1 MTNTGARRATR
12 TAAAAAALWG
22 AAIAFAAPVGA
33 ADIEVQ
39 VATVDGKKFTGT
51 LYAGGQALP
60 VDSGKAKLT
69 VRNLDLKKRIAIAA
83 DLKVAEGKGTPPLRY
98 LGVIEVLPGRGPVQ
112 VKAELVKDINLFC
125 SGCHPSEKEPVQE
138 GQIVRDLHSSGQELT
153 GRYLAQVGKF
163 NKEYIE
169 TKRKQGKERP
179 PEPVVLEERV
189 VIVNGKEVRK
199 YFYTCES
206 CHTVHWKTP
215 WEKYARAAFTEKS
228 TLCAGCH
235 Y

>member
-1 MTNTGARRATR
+1 M
-12 TAAAAAALWG
+12 AAAALWC
-22 AAIAFAAPVGA
+22 AAIALAAPVGA

-51 LYAGGQALP
+51 LYAGEQALP

-69 VRNLDLKKRIAIAA
+69 VRNLDEKRLAIAA
-83 DLKVAEGKGTPPLRY
+83 DLAVEQGGGKPPLRY
-98 LGVIEVLPGRGPVQ
+98 VGVAEVFPRKGATVQ
-112 VKAELVKDINLFC
+112 VKAAPVKDMNVFC
-125 SGCHPSEKEPVQE
+125 SGCHPSEKEPVKE
-138 GQIVRDLHSSGQELT
+138 GQIVRDLHASGQELT

-169 TKRKQGKERP
+169 KKRKEGKERP

-189 VIVNGKEVRK
+189 VVVEGKEVRK
-199 YFYTCES
+199 FFYTCES
-206 CHTVHWKTP
+206 CHTLHWKTP
-215 WEKYARAAFTEKS
+215 WEKYARAAFREKG

>member
-1 MTNTGARRATR
+1 MTNAGARRAAR

-22 AAIAFAAPVGA
+22 AVTAFAAPAGA

-60 VDSGKAKLT
+60 VDSGKAKLA
-69 VRNLDLKKRIAIAA
+69 VRNLDLRKRLAIAA
-83 DLKVAEGKGTPPLRY
+83 DLKVAEGKGKPPLRY
-98 LGVIEVLPGRGPVQ
+98 VGLVEVFPGRGTVQ
-112 VKAELVKDINLFC
+112 VKAEPVKDMNVFC
-125 SGCHPSEKEPVQE
+125 SGCHPSEKEPVKE
-138 GQIVRDLHSSGQELT
+138 GQIVRDLHASGRELT

-169 TKRKQGKERP
+169 AKRKQGKERP

-189 VIVNGKEVRK
+189 VIVNGKEVKK

-206 CHTVHWKTP
+206 CHTLHWKTP

>member
-1 MTNTGARRATR
+1 MTDTGLTR
-12 TAAAAAALWG
+12 TTRNVVAAVALWG
-22 AAIAFAAPVGA
+22 AALAFAAPVGA

-51 LYAGGQALP
+51 LYAGEQALP

-69 VRNLDLKKRIAIAA
+69 VRNLSDKRLAIAA
-83 DLKVAEGKGTPPLRY
+83 DLAVAQGGGKPPLRY
-98 LGVIEVLPGRGPVQ
+98 VGVVEVFPGRGTVQ
-112 VKAELVKDINLFC
+112 LKAEPVKDMNALC
-125 SGCHPSEKEPVQE
+125 SGCHPSEKEPVKA
-138 GQIVRDLHSSGQELT
+138 GQIVRDLHASGLELT
-153 GRYLAQVGKF
+153 GRYFAQVGKF

-169 TKRKQGKERP
+169 KKRKEGKERP

-189 VIVNGKEVRK
+189 VIVAGKEVRK
-199 YFYTCES
+199 FFYTCES
-206 CHTVHWKTP
+206 CHTLHWKTP
-215 WEKYARAAFTEKS
+215 WEKYSRAAFRDKG

>member
-1 MTNTGARRATR
+1 MIDTGFARTTR
-12 TAAAAAALWG
+12 IVVAAAALWG
-22 AAIAFAAPVGA
+22 AAIAVAAPVGA

-51 LYAGGQALP
+51 LYAGEQALP

-69 VRNLDLKKRIAIAA
+69 VRNLDQKKRLVIAA
-83 DLKVAEGKGTPPLRY
+83 DLAVAEGKGKPPLRY
-98 LGVIEVLPGRGPVQ
+98 VGVVEVFPGRGTVQ
-112 VKAELVKDINLFC
+112 VKAEPVKDMNVFC
-125 SGCHPSEKEPVQE
+125 SGCHPSEKEPVKE
-138 GQIVRDLHSSGQELT
+138 GQIVRDLHASGRELT

-169 TKRKQGKERP
+169 KKRKEGKERP
-179 PEPVVLEERV
+179 PEPVILEERV
-189 VIVNGKEVRK
+189 VVVAGKEVK
-199 YFYTCES
+199 KFFYTCES
-206 CHTVHWKTP
+206 CHTLHWKTP
-215 WEKYARAAFTEKS
+215 WGKYARAAFQEKG